1 MRVRSR
7 ILSGVSLISMLAA
20 VSAVGPATAADTL
33 SGPTVYDPYVNAETD
48 SVTID
53 QDATIQADATT
64 NDSFFNNLSMSDAGA
79 NLTIDDSFLLGD
91 IVNQGT
97 MSGGANAIDIIADS
111 QVDGALVNTG
121 LIEGATDG
129 IFIDDNS
136 TIGGGINN
144 SGTITG
150 GSTAIFLGDDSEILG
165 GITNSGLIEGAV
177 GINVADAEAEL
188 HGGISNSATGIIRG
202 TTTAAIQFNGAVL
215 TGGITNSGLIDGTGI
230 ANGINILGGTIT
242 GGITNN
248 ASGVI
253 QVAGSSVTAIIVR
266 DTTFNGNITNDGQIL
281 AEGTSAFGVIISGT
295 TAFTGDITNS
305 ATGTIS
311 ADLTAV
317 LLSNTTFTGNISNS
331 GTIESAATD
340 GVNISATTF
349 TGNFTNEAG
358 GVITGGNDGVYLN
371 GTTFTGNFVN
381 SGTITGLSSSG
392 VYFDLTT
399 FTGNVTN
406 NGVIAGPS
414 GNGLTVALGTTIDGN
429 ITNSATGIITA
440 LSQGI
445 AIDGIVTGILTNEG
459 LIDPSTGISVTGQVD
474 GGIVNSGTILATVA
488 GIDLAGADTA
498 TTITQTAGLIR
509 GRTADDLTITTAL
522 DLDQGV
528 EVDDTVNLNG
538 GEIDGDIVGGGADD
552 VIVGGDVALRRGS
565 VDGLDQFDVDS
576 GRALLGTQIRGT
588 DGEGL
593 SVTNVDS
600 MTVTAGT
607 VYLDDDTTVDIVN
620 DYTQGGEGTAEFFL
634 TTDTA
639 THGQI
644 NAGGNANLDGDL
656 IAVIDGADFA
666 SVGGDTFTYQDIITG
681 SISGTFANVSTTS
694 IFFDAEAIY
703 GVGFVDLELLRQ
715 GFADALILPGLTQ
728 NQQAVGGALE
738 DIYNGALYGPDFEDL
753 FNHLLSLP
761 VGHEEEVAH
770 IYDELAGAEHAD
782 IQEIGLR
789 VSHAFNDAIGERMDD
804 MKSAHGDKMAGL
816 GLRRYADAGTS
827 ANDGE
832 PMRRRHSAQERMG
845 ISVWGRGYGAWT
857 KADGDAEAAGYDQ
870 DTGGFAGGLDVAVD
884 HNWNVGGAIGWSTSD
899 VEFATAGDEADV
911 DSFQFAGYAAYESGR
926 YYGDAVVS
934 FGFHDVTSVRLID
947 LGYDTFIANAA
958 YDAGTFGIHGEF
970 GAVFDGGRVDVTPF
984 IALGYLSNSTDGF
997 SESGAGDFGLLVGDS
1012 DADSLTSTLGMRFS
1026 GMWRAGG
1033 VRLIPDAEIAWRHEF
1048 LDERQGFSATFIED
1062 PSTPFSIVSSALS
1075 RDSALVNVGL
1085 GAQVSKNF
1093 VLFLDYNGVVNS
1105 AANTHTASAGLRA
1118 TW

>member
-7 ILSGVSLISMLAA
+7 ILSGVSLISLLASVGA
-20 VSAVGPATAADTL
+20 DGPATAADTL
-33 SGPTVYDPYVNAETD
+33 SGPGVFDPYVNAETD
-48 SVTID
+48 TVTID
-53 QDATIQADATT
+53 QDATVNADAN
-64 NDSFFNNLSMSDAGA
+64 NDSFINALSMSDAA
-79 NLTIDDSFLLGD
+79 TILTIDDSYLVGD
-91 IVNQGT
+91 IVNHGS
-97 MSGGANAIDIIADS
+97 MVSSADNGIDILNDS
-111 QVDGALVNTG
+111 QVDGSNLNTG
-121 LIEGATDG
+121 LIDAEVG
-129 IFIDDNS
+129 IFIDDDS
-136 TIGGGINN
+136 SVAGGILNE
-144 SGTITG
+144 
-150 GSTAIFLGDDSEILG
+150 GSIVAVSSAILLGDDSEILG
-165 GITNSGLIEGAV
+165 GITNTGGLIQGGI

-188 HGGISNSATGIIRG
+188 HGGITNNVSSTIRG
-202 TTTAAIQFNGAVL
+202 TTTAAIQFDGAVL

-230 ANGINILGGTIT
+230 ANGINLLGGTIT
-242 GGITNN
+242 GGITNT

-253 QVAGSSVTAIIVR
+253 QVAGSSVTAIIVA
-266 DTTFNGNITNDGQIL
+266 DATFNGNITNDGQII
-281 AEGTSAFGVIISGT
+281 AEGTSAFGVIISAT
-295 TAFTGDITNS
+295 TDFTGDITNS

-317 LLSNTTFTGNISNS
+317 LLTNATFTGDISNS
-331 GTIESAATD
+331 GLIESADTD
-340 GVNISATTF
+340 GVNVSATTF
-349 TGNFTNEAG
+349 TGNFTNAAG

-371 GTTFTGNFVN
+371 GTTFTGNFLN
-381 SGTITGLSSSG
+381 AGTITGLSSSG

-406 NGVIAGPS
+406 DGVIAGPS

-429 ITNSATGIITA
+429 ITNSATGVITA
-440 LSQGI
+440 LSRGI
-445 AIDGIVTGILTNEG
+445 AIDGIVTGILTNAG

-474 GGIVNSGTILATVA
+474 GGIVNSGTILATVV

-498 TTITQTAGLIR
+498 TTITQTAGLIQ

-607 VYLDDDTTVDIVN
+607 VYLDDDTTVDLVN

-656 IAVIDGADFA
+656 IAVVDGADFA

-694 IFFDAEAIY
+694 IFFEAEAIY

-761 VGHEEEVAH
+761 VGSEEEVAH

-804 MKSAHGDKMAGL
+804 MKSAAGDKMAG
-816 GLRRYADAGTS
+816 RRAVAITARKNAWAS
-827 ANDGE
+827 
-832 PMRRRHSAQERMG
+832 RS
-845 ISVWGRGYGAWT
+845 GA
-857 KADGDAEAAGYDQ
+857 A
-870 DTGGFAGGLDVAVD
+870 
-884 HNWNVGGAIGWSTSD
+884 
-899 VEFATAGDEADV
+899 ATAPGRRPTATPKRQATTKTPV
-911 DSFQFAGYAAYESGR
+911 ASPAVSMQRSITTGTWAAPSAGRPATSSSRPRATKPISTASRSRATPPTSPAAIT
-926 YYGDAVVS
+926 A
-934 FGFHDVTSVRLID
+934 
-947 LGYDTFIANAA
+947 
-958 YDAGTFGIHGEF
+958 
-970 GAVFDGGRVDVTPF
+970 TPWS
-984 IALGYLSNSTDGF
+984 ASAST
-997 SESGAGDFGLLVGDS
+997 
-1012 DADSLTSTLGMRFS
+1012 
-1026 GMWRAGG
+1026 MWR
-1033 VRLIPDAEIAWRHEF
+1033 P
-1048 LDERQGFSATFIED
+1048 
-1062 PSTPFSIVSSALS
+1062 
-1075 RDSALVNVGL
+1075 
-1085 GAQVSKNF
+1085 
-1093 VLFLDYNGVVNS
+1093 
-1105 AANTHTASAGLRA
+1105 RA
-1118 TW
+1118 